1 MVGLIFMRK
10 INHNESYFMKLKK
23 KRLLIKL
30 FILVSGIL
38 FSIYFSTI
46 MYFLLIKRMLAL
58 AISNLYKTIIVKEKI
73 FTVIYA

>member
-46 MYFLLIKRMLAL
+46 MYFLLIK
-58 AISNLYKTIIVKEKI
+58 
-73 FTVIYA
+73 